1 MNKDSFNVYRKEFP
15 LIYLFLGVFSKFFI
29 YQDLF
34 LLFQLI
40 YKLINFNWFENIYY
54 HFEHITSKA
63 GDVEVDRIWM

>member
-40 YKLINFNWFENIYY
+40 YQLINFNWFENIYY
-54 HFEHITSKA
+54 MLICKNNIKKS
-63 GDVEVDRIWM
+63 DLI